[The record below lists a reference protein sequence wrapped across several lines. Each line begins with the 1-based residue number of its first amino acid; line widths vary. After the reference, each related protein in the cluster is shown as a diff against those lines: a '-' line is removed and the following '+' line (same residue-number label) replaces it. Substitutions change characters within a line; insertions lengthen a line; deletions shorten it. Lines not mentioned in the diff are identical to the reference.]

1 MAAGG
6 EDKAMRVQR
15 NTTTGQGQ
23 KPRMSDDPHLK
34 RTELR
39 AQEGVLIRATALSIK
54 EADFQHSLLA
64 SVHLPISDPGDLRDY
79 ARRTYVHDRTWMT
92 MTAGTVVDA
101 QTGVVYPVGLPFGP
115 KARLLLLH
123 LTTEAKRKNTKQVE
137 LGGNLT
143 AYVKK
148 LELDD
153 GGRTLKVVRNQL
165 LRLAAASI
173 QFQMFDEQGRSGSF
187 RAPLFDR
194 DFGLTDVWA
203 DGDPRQTNLWAASV
217 TLSDRFFDSVKKH
230 SVPLDGRAIKQL
242 KESALALDVY
252 SWLAYRLH
260 RIDDHEPERISW
272 EALMHQF
279 GPDYTR
285 ARKFRERF
293 ADVLDEV
300 RKVYGGARK
309 VTEYETKDGRPGG
322 LILPFAEPPIPKE
335 IE

>member
-1 MAAGG
+1 M
-6 EDKAMRVQR
+6 
-15 NTTTGQGQ
+15 
-23 KPRMSDDPHLK
+23 PDDPHPK
-34 RTELR
+34 RTLLR
-39 AQEGVLIRATALSIK
+39 AQEGVFIRATALSIK

-79 ARRTYVHDRTWMT
+79 ARRTYIHDKTWMT
-92 MTAGTVVDA
+92 ITAGTVVDEH
-101 QTGVVYPVGLPFGP
+101 TGVVSPVGLPFGP

-123 LTTEAKRKNTKQVE
+123 LTTEAKRKDNQRVE
-137 LGGNLT
+137 LGDNLT

-153 GGRTLKVVRNQL
+153 GGRTLKAVRNQL
-165 LRLAAASI
+165 LRLSAASI

-194 DFGLTDVWA
+194 DHGLTDIWA
-203 DGDPRQTNLWAASV
+203 NGDPRQTNLWAASV
-217 TLSDRFFDSVKKH
+217 TLSDRFFASVKKH

-260 RIDDHEPERISW
+260 RINDGGTLRVSW

-293 ADVLDEV
+293 NDVLPKCGRSTTAPGRSPSTRRV
-300 RKVYGGARK
+300 AAR
-309 VTEYETKDGRPGG
+309 E
-322 LILPFAEPPIPKE
+322 A
-335 IE
+335 